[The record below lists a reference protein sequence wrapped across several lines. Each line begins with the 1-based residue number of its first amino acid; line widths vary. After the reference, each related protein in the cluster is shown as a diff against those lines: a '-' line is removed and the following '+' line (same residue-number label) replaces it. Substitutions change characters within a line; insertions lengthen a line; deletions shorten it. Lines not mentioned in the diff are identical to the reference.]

1 MDNKIVGGTVATTF
15 PVPTKLSDLTDDTG
29 AGIWGV
35 NYAKQ
40 SYISDE
46 AYCDGKGNIITD
58 TYATKKEME
67 SNNQF
72 IDEEFARKHS
82 VPTKF
87 SDLVDDTSFVIN
99 CTVGIH
105 FMDTLGEYI
114 DDADKTYEEV
124 KGAIENK
131 QRIIMCLPSGAL
143 VEPSGVALRND
154 RIEFIVFASYG
165 ERIVDRYVCSL
176 NNEWWLEEEYTIAD
190 VKALGDINTAID
202 VIEDIQNQL
211 IGGASE

>member
-40 SYISDE
+40 SYMSDE

-67 SNNQF
+67 SNNEF

-82 VPTKF
+82 VPSKL
-87 SDLVDDTSFVIN
+87 SDLDDDTTDKPIEKAIYAESAYDAMTSSASIYSETSEFALSAKKDEKGNI
-99 CTVGIH
+99 IH
-105 FMDTLGEYI
+105 E
-114 DDADKTYEEV
+114 TYATKEEV
-124 KGAIENK
+124 GNVEIALDTIIAIQKEL
-131 QRIIMCLPSGAL
+131 M
-143 VEPSGVALRND
+143 GV
-154 RIEFIVFASYG
+154 
-165 ERIVDRYVCSL
+165 
-176 NNEWWLEEEYTIAD
+176 
-190 VKALGDINTAID
+190 
-202 VIEDIQNQL
+202 
-211 IGGASE
+211 SE